1 MKILLAID
9 GSAHSRLAVKHVI
22 AQWSRAADLKLQ
34 LLHVDPP
41 LTARVASALGQAEV
55 ARYHEENSHEALRY
69 ARSLLHRAGL
79 VFTEQ
84 SLVGDPAELIA
95 RTATRGRFDLLVM
108 GSHGRGVF
116 RNLLL
121 GSVVSKVLQSCKTP
135 LLIVR

>member
-22 AQWSRAADLKLQ
+22 AQWSGDADLKLQ

-41 LTARVASALGQAEV
+41 LTARVASALGRAEV
-55 ARYHEENSHEALRY
+55 ARYHEENSNEALRY
-69 ARSLLHRAGL
+69 ARSQLQRSDVA
-79 VFTEQ
+79 FTEQ

-108 GSHGRGVF
+108 GSHGRGVL